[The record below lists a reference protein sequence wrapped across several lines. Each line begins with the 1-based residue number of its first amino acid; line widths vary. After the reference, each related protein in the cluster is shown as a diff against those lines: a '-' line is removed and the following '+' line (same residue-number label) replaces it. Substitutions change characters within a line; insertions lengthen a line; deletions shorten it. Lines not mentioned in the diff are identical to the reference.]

1 MDMSLGF
8 PQLVLETKENEKGC
22 PMYDSENKN
31 CQVYHDMPLNC
42 QAYPLGYNGEKYFVT
57 DTACQGLGE
66 GEMTAEQLKV
76 QRDAAKED
84 YEARVESNT
93 LVPLLYSII
102 MGNLVDVKNLKV
114 HFPVYGGVLS
124 KKVATVKAVDG
135 ISLQIKEG
143 EILSIAGESG
153 CGKSTL
159 LNLLAGLDIP
169 SEGEVLIDNT
179 NISTLPE
186 HKRTELRARNLGFVY
201 QFHHLLK
208 DFSSIYNTA
217 LPLLISGVDTNQAMA
232 KAQEILKKVGLENR
246 TNHKPSEL
254 SGGERQRVAIARAMI
269 TCLLYTSP
277 SPRDS

>member
-1 MDMSLGF
+1 MSNIVECRSLGF
-8 PQLVLETKENEKGC
+8 NYGKGNSKTSVLKNLNFLIKSNEKI
-22 PMYDSENKN
+22 
-31 CQVYHDMPLNC
+31 
-42 QAYPLGYNGEKYFVT
+42 A
-57 DTACQGLGE
+57 
-66 GEMTAEQLKV
+66 
-76 QRDAAKED
+76 
-84 YEARVESNT
+84 
-93 LVPLLYSII
+93 II
-102 MGNLVDVKNLKV
+102 G
-114 HFPVYGGVLS
+114 
-124 KKVATVKAVDG
+124 
-135 ISLQIKEG
+135 Q
-143 EILSIAGESG
+143 SG

-159 LNLLAGLDIP
+159 LNLLAGLDTP
-169 SEGEVLIDNT
+169 SEGEVLVNNT

-269 TCLLYTSP
+269 TEPACLMADEPTGNLDATNAREVLDLIIELNKN
-277 SPRDS
+277 RDTALLIVTHDLSIANKMERKFDLTNGILVEK